1 MLHRQQLVPLFQ
13 QDIPGGGG
21 GRGGGGTWGC
31 AQGRISIMDTSM
43 TASVLHVCIFSV
55 LGGSVCV
62 HVWVHVSEGKH
73 KYSCS
78 EYRVNQVLLFI
89 M

>member
-1 MLHRQQLVPLFQ
+1 
-13 QDIPGGGG
+13 
-21 GRGGGGTWGC
+21 
-31 AQGRISIMDTSM
+31 M